1 MPRLYWRIYLH
12 FLGVLFVV
20 GLAATIVFA
29 IGQRRA
35 FQRQVTERVTRH
47 VSALV
52 AEVAGDQAALVRRLA
67 QLHDDLGL
75 DVTVRD
81 PEGRLLAAA
90 GSELWSLG
98 PGELAELRAGRPARP
113 AGPPWVAAAAVRAPG
128 GDALLAFVQLSAAH
142 RHFPMTGLWRPGLAV
157 VLVLVIVALAA
168 APLARRIARPVERL
182 TEGARRLGRGEL
194 AYRVPEDPP
203 RGLVRRRRR
212 HPSELAELTRA
223 FNDMAGRVERLVAG
237 QKELLANVSHELR
250 SPLARIRVALAL
262 LPREGET
269 ERRLRDVEADLAE
282 LDRLIDEVLTAA
294 RLDATSVPP
303 QRSAVDVGRL
313 LAEVAERA
321 AQDPAT
327 AGTTVRVAPGPAP
340 APRRRRHPAQAGAGE
355 PRRQRGQVR
364 SAAGH
369 AGGQPGRRAG
379 GAERER
385 RGRGDPGGRARARA
399 GAVPPPGRGPDP
411 QRGRRAA
418 ARVRPGPH
426 DRPPG
431 RRGARGDDHDR
442 ARRRDRGP
450 RARLPGD
457 ALLPAG
463 DSGEPRSGR

>member
-1 MPRLYWRIYLH
+1 VPRLYWRIYLH

-47 VSALV
+47 VAALV
-52 AEVAGDQAALVRRLA
+52 GEVAGDQAALARRLV
-67 QLHDDLGL
+67 QLHEDLGL

-81 PEGRLLAAA
+81 PEGRRLAAA
-90 GSELWSLG
+90 GSELWSLA
-98 PGELAELRAGRPARP
+98 PGELAELRADRLLAPR
-113 AGPPWVAAAAVRAPG
+113 GPPWVSAAAVRAPG
-128 GDALLAFVQLSAAH
+128 GDALVALVQLSAGH
-142 RHFPMTGLWRPGLAV
+142 RHFPMAGFWRPGLAV

-203 RGLVRRRRR
+203 RGLVRRQHR

-269 ERRLRDVEADLAE
+269 EGRLRDVEADLAE

-294 RLDATSVPP
+294 RLDATAVPL
-303 QRSAVDVGRL
+303 QRSPVDVGRL

-327 AGTTVRVAPGPAP
+327 AGTAVRVAPGPAP
-340 APRRRRHPAQAGAGE
+340 VLVADATLLKRALWNLVENAAKYGAPPVTLAAGADGARVALSVGDEGE
-355 PRRQRGQVR
+355 GIP
-364 SAAGH
+364 A
-369 AGGQPGRRAG
+369 
-379 GAERER
+379 AERER
-385 RGRGDPGGRARARA
+385 VLAPF
-399 GAVPPPGRGPDP
+399 
-411 QRGRRAA
+411 QRLDA
-418 ARVRPGPH
+418 ARTPSTAGE
-426 DRPPG
+426 PP
-431 RRGARGDDHDR
+431 RGFGLGLTI
-442 ARRRDRGP
+442 ARRVAEVHGGTITVEPAAVVEGRERGC
-450 RARLPGD
+450 RVTLW
-457 ALLPAG
+457 LPAT
-463 DSGEPRSGR
+463 R

>member
-12 FLGVLFVV
+12 FLGVLLVV
-20 GLAATIVFA
+20 GLAATIVVA

-52 AEVAGDQAALVRRLA
+52 AEVAGDQAALARRLA

-98 PGELAELRAGRPARP
+98 PGELAELRAGRVLAPR
-113 AGPPWVAAAAVRAPG
+113 GPPWDAAAAVRAPG

-142 RHFPMTGLWRPGLAV
+142 RHFPMTDLWRPGLAV

-262 LPREGET
+262 LPQEGET
-269 ERRLRDVEADLAE
+269 ERRLREVETDLAE

-303 QRSAVDVGRL
+303 QRSPVDVGRL
-313 LAEVAERA
+313 LAELAERA
-321 AQDPAT
+321 GQDPAT
-327 AGTTVRVAPGPAP
+327 AGTTVRVASGPAP
-340 APRRRRHPAQAGAGE
+340 ALVADATLLRRALWNLVENAAKYGAPPVTLAAGRVGDRVALSVSDEGEGIPAADRERMLAPFQRLDAARTPSAAGE
-355 PRRQRGQVR
+355 PPRGFGLGLTIARRVAEVHGGTITVAP
-364 SAAGH
+364 AAVVEG
-369 AGGQPGRRAG
+369 
-379 GAERER
+379 RER
-385 RGRGDPGGRARARA
+385 GC
-399 GAVPPPGRGPDP
+399 
-411 QRGRRAA
+411 
-418 ARVRPGPH
+418 RVT
-426 DRPPG
+426 
-431 RRGARGDDHDR
+431 
-442 ARRRDRGP
+442 
-450 RARLPGD
+450 L
-457 ALLPAG
+457 LLPA
-463 DSGEPRSGR
+463 EP